1 MWGPIFLQNKEHL
14 SHTLEA
20 YISNLQKFKTLIDN
34 EDLESLTS
42 EMKRINTIEKILNPL
57 PLTP

>member
-1 MWGPIFLQNKEHL
+1 M
-14 SHTLEA
+14 
-20 YISNLQKFKTLIDN
+20 LIDE
-34 EDLESLTS
+34 EDLEALTS